1 MVEVLENL
9 SVADTMKLS
18 KVLNALQNVKMA
30 MMVLVVLVT
39 KNVLKDCM
47 HAVHF
52 VLNLSHNVSKVL
64 RMLLN

>member
-1 MVEVLENL
+1 
-9 SVADTMKLS
+9 MKLS

>member
-1 MVEVLENL
+1 
-9 SVADTMKLS
+9 MKLS

-52 VLNLSHNVSKVL
+52 VLIPRLNVFKVL
-64 RMLLN
+64 KM